1 MDFVMYQ
8 NPSVISNFIFIL
20 QVVCNDDNNYYNLK
34 RGEVAKLSFPE
45 IEPVQSYEFSNS
57 HGKTRRFLDN
67 CSSVP
72 PLHTCKLIQHA
83 FKNHNDTSNIVKVNG
98 KILYPNDLKS
108 CIRIH
113 ELIKLKHKVDSEII
127 WLNEN
132 NYNIPP
138 GCKIVDQEKLDL
150 FKNSLLMGNENT
162 CVEKGTPTVLTS
174 DIALLTCN
182 RWLNLSIVQMYAD
195 MLNKN
200 SANSRTVLF
209 ANIEGSSA
217 ANMTRLV
224 TGWKNESVESCCLIM
239 NIKLD
244 SSGNSLVA
252 DTKNPGN
259 HWVCIY
265 HTFKD
270 NIWLYVDS
278 LGYSRPR
285 DLLERLEVFK
295 STVQEVYCIDK
306 RDSVQIE
313 AAHDH
318 LNEATCTTKCIQG
331 FPFQRNNGD
340 ICGAASII
348 FAVLLTNQSLPSQ
361 ILQVISWKALPKVYP
376 WLHELDRYGS
386 FIRRV
391 LISWYLE
398 KNINLSLINMN
409 DSQKKVSN
417 CFNLLSI

>member
-1 MDFVMYQ
+1 M
-8 NPSVISNFIFIL
+8 
-20 QVVCNDDNNYYNLK
+20 
-34 RGEVAKLSFPE
+34 SFPE
-45 IEPVQSYEFSNS
+45 IEPVQSYEFGNWR
-57 HGKTRRFLDN
+57 GKNKTFLEN

-72 PLHTCKLIQHA
+72 PLHNCKKIQLA
-83 FKNHNDTSNIVKVNG
+83 FKNHNDTPNAVKVNG
-98 KILYPNDLKS
+98 KILYPDDLKS

-113 ELIKLKHKVDSEII
+113 ELIELKCKVDSETT

-138 GCKIVDQEKLDL
+138 GCKNVDQGKLDL
-150 FKNSLLMGNENT
+150 FKKELLMGNENT
-162 CVEKGTPTVLTS
+162 CIEKGTSLVLTS

-182 RWLNLSIVQMYAD
+182 RWLNLSIIQMYAD

-200 SANSRTVLF
+200 STNSRTVLF
-209 ANIEGSSA
+209 PNIEGCSDEG
-217 ANMTRLV
+217 MTRLV
-224 TGWKNESVESCCLIM
+224 GGWKNEGVESCCLIM

-278 LGYSRPR
+278 LGNSRPH
-285 DLLERLEVFK
+285 DLRERLESFK
-295 STVQEVYCIDK
+295 STVQEVYSMDK
-306 RDSVQIE
+306 RVNVQIE

-318 LNEATCTTKCIQG
+318 HLNGSTCTTKCIQG
-331 FPFQRNNGD
+331 FPFQGNNGD

-348 FAVLLTNQSLPSQ
+348 SAVLLTNQLLPSQ
-361 ILQVISWKALPKVYP
+361 ILQAISWKTLPKVHP

-398 KNINLSLINMN
+398 KKIDLSLINMN

-417 CFNLLSI
+417 F